1 MPFQIVHNDIT
12 KMNTDAIV
20 NAANSYLQQGGG
32 ACGAIFQAAGEEL
45 LRKECDAIGS
55 CQVGQAVITKA
66 YKLRAKYI
74 IHAVGP
80 VWKGGDQGEEELLSR
95 AYRSALQLALEYK
108 LDSISFP
115 LISSGIY
122 GYPRDKAL
130 QVAIS
135 VISEFLLHNDMN
147 IYLVVFDRASISLSE
162 KLFTEINHYINT
174 YYEDSDIYDRGGR
187 QNQVGYEFDQ
197 IYTSSVPIFQKRDLK
212 KTKKIEKI
220 EKISKEAST
229 ENAQLDYSLAEDT
242 SLEDSAFEDTL
253 CYAIKESTPRS
264 LEDVINQI
272 DETFS
277 EMLFRLID
285 KKEKSDV
292 EIYKKANIDRKL
304 FSKMRNKKYQPKKRT
319 ALALA
324 IALELSLDETKD
336 FLMKAGY
343 TLSNSNRFDLIIR
356 FFIENENYDMY
367 VINEALFT
375 HEQPLLGA

>member
-1 MPFQIVHNDIT
+1 MPFQIIHNDIT

-20 NAANSYLQQGGG
+20 NAANSHLQQGDGV
-32 ACGAIFQAAGEEL
+32 CGAIFQAAGAKL
-45 LRKECDAIGS
+45 LQRECDTIGS
-55 CQVGQAVITKA
+55 CPVGHAVITKG
-66 YKLRAKYI
+66 YQLPAKYI

-80 VWKGGDQGEEELLSR
+80 VWKDGDQGEDDLLAM
-95 AYRSALQLALEYK
+95 AYRSSLQLAKEYH

-122 GYPRDKAL
+122 GYPKDQAL

-135 VISEFLLHNDMN
+135 TISEFLLHNDMD
-147 IYLVVFDRASISLSE
+147 IYLVVFDRKAISLSE
-162 KLFTEINHYINT
+162 KLFTEINHYIDT
-174 YYEDSDIYDRGGR
+174 YYEDNEEYENRNR
-187 QNQVGYEFDQ
+187 QHRSSREFDQ
-197 IYTSSVPIFQKRDLK
+197 IYNVNSSIFARRSLK
-212 KTKKIEKI
+212 KTKKLRKEPSVENDQLEKSLF
-220 EKISKEAST
+220 EETPFEEA
-229 ENAQLDYSLAEDT
+229 
-242 SLEDSAFEDTL
+242 L
-253 CYAIKESTPRS
+253 CYSIPESTPRS
-264 LEDVINQI
+264 LEDVFNQI

-285 KKEKSDV
+285 EKGKADV
-292 EIYKKANIDRKL
+292 EVYKRANIDRKL
-304 FSKMRNKKYQPKKRT
+304 FSKMRNKEYQPKKST

-336 FLMKAGY
+336 FLMKAGF

-356 FFIENENYDMY
+356 FFIENKHYDMY

>member
-1 MPFQIVHNDIT
+1 MPFQIIHNDIT
-12 KMNTDAIV
+12 KMNTDTIV

-32 ACGAIFQAAGEEL
+32 VCGAIFQAAGAKL
-45 LRKECDAIGS
+45 LKKECNAIGS
-55 CQVGQAVITKA
+55 CPVGHAVITKG
-66 YKLRAKYI
+66 YQLLAKYI

-80 VWKGGDQGEEELLSR
+80 VWKDGEQGEDELLAM
-95 AYRSALQLALEYK
+95 AYRSSLELAKEYH
-108 LDSISFP
+108 LNSISFP

-122 GYPRDKAL
+122 GYPKEKAL

-135 VISEFLLHNDMN
+135 VISEFLLHNDLD
-147 IYLVVFDRASISLSE
+147 IYLVVFDRKAISLSE
-162 KLFTEINHYINT
+162 KLFTEINHYIDT
-174 YYEDSDIYDRGGR
+174 YYEDSDDYEARSR
-187 QNQVGYEFDQ
+187 QNRISHEFDQ
-197 IYTSSVPIFQKRDLK
+197 IYNVNSAIFAKRDLK
-212 KTKKIEKI
+212 KTKKLRKQPSAENDQIEKALFEETPI
-220 EKISKEAST
+220 KAS
-229 ENAQLDYSLAEDT
+229 
-242 SLEDSAFEDTL
+242 L
-253 CYAIKESTPRS
+253 CYSVPESAPRS
-264 LEDVINQI
+264 FEDVINQI

-285 KKEKSDV
+285 EKGKADV
-292 EIYKKANIDRKL
+292 EVYKRANIDRKL
-304 FSKMRNKKYQPKKRT
+304 FSKMRNKEYQPKKST

-356 FFIENENYDMY
+356 FFIENKHYDMY

>member
-1 MPFQIVHNDIT
+1 MPFQIIHNDIT

-32 ACGAIFQAAGEEL
+32 VCGAIFQAAGAEL
-45 LRKECDAIGS
+45 LKKECDEIGT
-55 CQVGQAVITKA
+55 CPVGYAVTTKG
-66 YKLRAKYI
+66 YRLPAKYI
-74 IHAVGP
+74 IHAIGP
-80 VWKGGDQGEEELLSR
+80 VWKGGDQGEDKLLAM
-95 AYRSALQLALEYK
+95 AYHSSLEMALEYH

-122 GYPRDKAL
+122 GYPKDKAL

-135 VISEFLLHNDMN
+135 VISEFLLHNDMD
-147 IYLVVFDRASISLSE
+147 IYLVVFDRKAISLSE
-162 KLFTEINHYINT
+162 KLFTEINHYIDT
-174 YYEDSDIYDRGGR
+174 YYEDSDEYEVRSR
-187 QNQVGYEFDQ
+187 QNRVSHEFDQ
-197 IYTSSVPIFQKRDLK
+197 INKLNSGISAKRDFK
-212 KTKKIEKI
+212 KTNKLR
-220 EKISKEAST
+220 KEPSV
-229 ENAQLDYSLAEDT
+229 ERDQLDKSLLEET
-242 SLEDSAFEDTL
+242 PFEDSL
-253 CYAIKESTPRS
+253 CYSIPESSSRS

-285 KKEKSDV
+285 EKGKADV
-292 EIYKKANIDRKL
+292 EVYKRANIDRKL
-304 FSKMRNKKYQPKKRT
+304 FSKMRNKEYQPKKST

-356 FFIENENYDMY
+356 FFIENKHYDMY
-367 VINEALFT
+367 VLNEALFT